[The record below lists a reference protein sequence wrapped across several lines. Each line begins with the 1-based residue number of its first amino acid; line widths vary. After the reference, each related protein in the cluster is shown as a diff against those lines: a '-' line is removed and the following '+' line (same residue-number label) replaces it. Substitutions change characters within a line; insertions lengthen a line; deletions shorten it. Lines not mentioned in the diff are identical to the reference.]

1 MSTIRA
7 ALSNATLR
15 LGSVSQSP
23 RLDAELLMAH
33 AIGVDRNS
41 LLLGDL
47 DALPSPDFD
56 TFLARRLAH
65 EPLAYITGTRDFWTI
80 SLRVTPGVL
89 IPRADS
95 ETLIEAAITHFARKA
110 PTRILDLGTG
120 SGALLLAALDQ
131 WPQATGLGIDAS
143 AAALAVAQDNA
154 SQLGLA
160 ARCTFEMRNW
170 ADGLE
175 QSYDLILC
183 NPPYVEASASLDPQ
197 VFDYEPHSALFA
209 GVDGLDDYV
218 RIAPQLPP
226 LLAAGGVAV
235 IEIGYRQAESVG
247 AIFAAQGFL
256 VAVAQDLG
264 KRDRCLILT
273 R

>member
-1 MSTIRA
+1 
-7 ALSNATLR
+7 
-15 LGSVSQSP
+15 
-23 RLDAELLMAH
+23 
-33 AIGVDRNS
+33 
-41 LLLGDL
+41 
-47 DALPSPDFD
+47 
-56 TFLARRLAH
+56 
-65 EPLAYITGTRDFWTI
+65 
-80 SLRVTPGVL
+80 
-89 IPRADS
+89 
-95 ETLIEAAITHFARKA
+95 
-110 PTRILDLGTG
+110 
-120 SGALLLAALDQ
+120 
-131 WPQATGLGIDAS
+131 
-143 AAALAVAQDNA
+143 
-154 SQLGLA
+154 
-160 ARCTFEMRNW
+160 
-170 ADGLE
+170 
-175 QSYDLILC
+175 
-183 NPPYVEASASLDPQ
+183 